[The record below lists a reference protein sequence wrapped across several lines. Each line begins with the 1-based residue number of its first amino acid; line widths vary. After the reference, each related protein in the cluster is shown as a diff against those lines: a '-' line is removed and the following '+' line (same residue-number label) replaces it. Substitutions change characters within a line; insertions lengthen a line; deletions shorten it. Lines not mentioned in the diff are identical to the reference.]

1 MKRILCLLL
10 ASLVIM
16 PLLFASCGDSG
27 TDVPA
32 QTTAPTG
39 EITETE
45 TETTEPV
52 FDNGLPDADLEG
64 YEISFIG
71 KGASFGSFE
80 VYDVYVE
87 AETGD
92 LLKDAIFKRNRT
104 IEEKY
109 GFKIRFTPVEGSIMG
124 GTRPGEIVQKLIL
137 SGDDTYDVIYDGMTK
152 LSPLAESGELYDL
165 YQVPNIDFDQPWWNA
180 DMNSRLSIMEK
191 LYYTCGS
198 HMLGPYDGLYCILFN
213 KKLVEDY
220 GMGNLYEFVD
230 SNAWTLD
237 KFASL
242 LQDKASDLNGDG
254 ALGEGDLLPYFTE
267 TYSFYTFMVGA
278 GVTTSEKD
286 DKDVPH
292 ITVNNERTLRA
303 VDEVLKFIGDDK
315 AVHYIE
321 PFINA
326 KSNDYGQ
333 AYYINGFI
341 NNEFIFREGAMME
354 IPKLRG
360 MDANFGILP
369 MPKLDDRQEEY
380 YHTFS
385 VWNAAMMSIPINVKD
400 VGKVG
405 FILEAMAA
413 ESYHSVMS
421 EYIERQLKGKL
432 LRDGESE
439 EVLKIILD
447 SMTVDV
453 VDTFSWAPMIRIY
466 QTLANDRKNTF
477 ASNYASNENAF
488 RTNLDK
494 VLETYAAAK

>member
-1 MKRILCLLL
+1 MKRFLCLILTGI
-10 ASLVIM
+10 LVL
-16 PLLFASCGDSG
+16 PLLLTSCGDAGSSG
-27 TDVPA
+27 PAETTA
-32 QTTAPTG
+32 QTAAA
-39 EITETE
+39 ESETV
-45 TETTEPV
+45 TTEPP
-52 FDNGLPDADLEG
+52 FSDGLPDTDLGG
-64 YEISFIG
+64 YEINFIG
-71 KGASFGSFE
+71 KGAQFGAFE

-109 GFKIRFTPVEGSIMG
+109 NFTIKFTPVEGSIMG
-124 GTRPGEIVQKLIL
+124 GTRPGEIVHKLIL
-137 SGDDTYDVIYDGMTK
+137 SGDDTYDVIYDGTTK

-165 YQVPNIDFDQPWWNA
+165 YQVPNLDFDRPWWNA
-180 DMNSRLSIMEK
+180 DMNSRFSIMNK

-198 HMLGPYDGLYCILFN
+198 AMLGPYDGLYCILFN

-230 SNAWTLD
+230 NNNWTLD

-242 LQDKASDLNGDG
+242 LADKAVDLNGDG
-254 ALGEGDLLPYFTE
+254 VIGEGDIQPYFTE

-292 ITVNNERTLRA
+292 ITVNNERTARA
-303 VDEVLKFIGDDK
+303 VDEVLKFIGDEK
-315 AVHYIE
+315 AVTYIE
-321 PFINA
+321 DLMSA
-326 KSNDYGQ
+326 KGNDYGLS
-333 AYYINGFI
+333 YYVTGFT

-354 IPKLRG
+354 IPQLRN

-369 MPKLDDRQEEY
+369 MPKLDDKQDEY

-385 VWNAAMMSIPINVKD
+385 VWNAAMMSIPINVRNID
-400 VGKVG
+400 KVG

-413 ESYHSVMS
+413 ESYHSVMP

-432 LRDGESE
+432 LRDNESE
-439 EVLKIILD
+439 DVLKIILNT
-447 SMTVDV
+447 MTVDV
-453 VDTFSWAPMIRIY
+453 VDTFSWAPMVSIY
-466 QTLANDRKNTF
+466 QTLAKDRTNKF
-477 ASNYASNENAF
+477 ASTYASREKSFQENL
-488 RTNLDK
+488 NK
-494 VLETYAAAK
+494 VLETYSAIN